1 MHKKMKTGVILRTG
15 VLIVALCGFAA
26 LQQQLHAQ
34 QKPVFSQYMFNP
46 LAINPAFAGT
56 QNNLSVAALYR
67 DQWINMD
74 GAPKTMTFTANT
86 ALPKKNIGV
95 GLTIY
100 RDQIGVHSDL
110 GVFLSYAYHLK
121 LKKDRMIS
129 LGLQGGFSNLRS
141 DFSSLRLKDPNDPHL
156 TGVISNLDPNF
167 GMGLFFQNKQWYA
180 GLSVPYIVNT
190 KFFQDQD
197 IISDA
202 RAKRY
207 YFLAAGRLFDINNR
221 LQVKPEVLIRIQE
234 GAPMGA
240 DFNTK
245 FILDRKVAFG
255 ASYRSGDAVIG
266 TFEFEMNDNF
276 RLGYAYEYTLSRLRD
291 FTQGTHEIM
300 INYRANPIGGKKSKF
315 CATYF

>member
-1 MHKKMKTGVILRTG
+1 MMKALFILFAQMA
-15 VLIVALCGFAA
+15 VAAMLLSGTAMPA
-26 LQQQLHAQ
+26 RAQ

-56 QNNLSVAALYR
+56 QDNLSVAALYR
-67 DQWINMD
+67 DQWINLE

-86 ALPKKNIGV
+86 SVPKKNIGLGMTV
-95 GLTIY
+95 Y

-110 GVFLSYAYHLK
+110 GVFLSYSYQLK
-121 LKKDRMIS
+121 FKNNKMLSM
-129 LGLQGGFSNLRS
+129 GLQGGVSNLKS
-141 DFSSLRLKDPNDPHL
+141 DFSSLRLKDPDDPHL
-156 TGVISNLDPNF
+156 TGVVSTVDPNF
-167 GMGLFFQNKQWYA
+167 GMGVFYQDKQWYA
-180 GLSVPYIVNT
+180 GLSIPYIINT
-190 KFFQDQD
+190 KFFKDMD

-207 YFLAAGRLFDINNR
+207 YFLAVGRLMDINRR
-221 LQVKPEVLIRIQE
+221 LQFKPELLIRIQE

-240 DFNTK
+240 DLNGK
-245 FILDRKVAFG
+245 LIIDRKVAFG
-255 ASYRSGDAVIG
+255 ASYRSGDAIIG

-276 RLGYAYEYTLSRLRD
+276 RLGYAYEYSMSKLQE

-315 CATYF
+315 CPTYF